1 MEINFEEYEINM
13 KIIRIEKM
21 QSTQRDGNIHS
32 GKLGNIAFVR
42 QYPTFYTKTH
52 ERVYISG
59 E

>member
-32 GKLGNIAFVR
+32 G
-42 QYPTFYTKTH
+42 
-52 ERVYISG
+52 
-59 E
+59 

>member
-13 KIIRIEKM
+13 KIIR
-21 QSTQRDGNIHS
+21 GNI
-32 GKLGNIAFVR
+32 IR
-42 QYPTFYTKTH
+42 QYCLCSSTFYTKTH

>member
-13 KIIRIEKM
+13 KIIR
-21 QSTQRDGNIHS
+21 GNI
-32 GKLGNIAFVR
+32 IRQYCVR

-52 ERVYISG
+52 EHVYISG